1 MEKSTKKNL
10 LIYLII
16 GASCLVVGGA
26 IGIIGKKVL
35 GQEIV
40 DDSSFNPEKFK
51 ADGAALLKKYENYTG
66 TTPEKE
72 FTQTE
77 LVNIALE
84 KYRRYEHSMSV
95 GIGLALAKSVGIT
108 VNQEIRAAQVRNGD
122 QYFEE
127 SVSKSDMVACAY
139 RFYQT
144 GTDSGVNSYEG
155 TDVSKD
161 ATRAT
166 YANNPKHYSL
176 EGYKKDWGKTLD
188 EMFIYIVSGKTVLSN
203 EPLSRDGTD
212 YVITLNLNVDTS
224 TYYYKSQMVSV
235 SGLSSRPVFTLE
247 KLTYVLTKDL
257 DLKRLTCEEAYSAS
271 MAGIS
276 AQTASTLNYYYFPNY
291 VREIPELNEK
301 IDYTMEGLIQ

>member
-1 MEKSTKKNL
+1 MEKSKRRNL
-10 LIYLII
+10 LTYLII

-26 IGIIGKKVL
+26 AGIVAKRLL

-40 DDSSFNPEKFK
+40 DDSGFNPEKFK
-51 ADGAALLKKYENYTG
+51 ADSAALLKRYENYTG
-66 TTPEKE
+66 STPEKE

-84 KYRRYEHSMSV
+84 KYRRYEHSYSI
-95 GIGLALAKSVGIT
+95 GIGLAIAKSVGIT

-122 QYFEE
+122 TYFEE
-127 SVSKSDMVACAY
+127 SSSKSDMVACAY
-139 RFYQT
+139 RAIQIGADGELDGF
-144 GTDSGVNSYEG
+144 EG
-155 TDVSKD
+155 SDVSKD

-166 YANNPKHYSL
+166 YTNNPKHYTHD
-176 EGYKKDWGKTLD
+176 GYKKAWGKTLD
-188 EMFIYIVSGKTVLSN
+188 EMFIYIVSSKTVMST
-203 EPLSRDGTD
+203 EPLSRNGTD

-224 TYYYKSQMVSV
+224 TYYYKSQMVTI

-257 DLKRLTCEEAYSAS
+257 DLKQLTCEEAYSAS

-276 AQTASTLNYYYFPNY
+276 AQTTSTLNYYYFPNY
-291 VREIPELNEK
+291 EINIPELNER
-301 IDYTMEGLIQ
+301 IDYSMEGLR

>member
-1 MEKSTKKNL
+1 MEKSKRRNL
-10 LIYLII
+10 LTYLII

-26 IGIIGKKVL
+26 AGIVAKRLL

-40 DDSSFNPEKFK
+40 DDSGFNPEKFK
-51 ADGAALLKKYENYTG
+51 ADSAALLKRYENYTG
-66 TTPEKE
+66 STPEKE

-84 KYRRYEHSMSV
+84 KYRRYEHSYSI
-95 GIGLALAKSVGIT
+95 GIGLAIAKSVGIT

-127 SVSKSDMVACAY
+127 SSSKSDMVPCAF

-144 GTDSGVNSYEG
+144 GMESGVDSYEG

-166 YANNPKHYSL
+166 YTDNPKHYTL
-176 EGYKKDWGKTLD
+176 EGYKKTWGKTLD
-188 EMFIYIVSGKTVLSN
+188 EMFIYIVSSKTVMST
-203 EPLSRDGTD
+203 EPLSRNGTD

-224 TYYYKSQMVSV
+224 TYYYKSQMVTI

-257 DLKRLTCEEAYSAS
+257 DLKQLTCEEAYSAS

-276 AQTASTLNYYYFPNY
+276 AQTTSTLNYYYFPNY

-301 IDYTMEGLIQ
+301 IDYTLEGLR